1 MVLMV
6 YLYRVI
12 AISLN
17 VYNTSMNIGKKYIS
31 KKISKEIQM
40 NINDS
45 DDFLNSFIEIIK
57 KESINKNIKIKN
69 FGTFYNKKTAKRVG
83 RNPKTMNSYIIKPFT
98 KLQLQVSKK
107 VRGILNWN

>member
-12 AISLN
+12 ANSLN

-57 KESINKNIKIKN
+57 KESINKNI
-69 FGTFYNKKTAKRVG
+69 YNKKTAKRVG

-107 VRGILNWN
+107 VRGILN